1 MEVESVTVEDER
13 RLTQLRFD
21 AAVKVI
27 KSLPPDGPFQPSN
40 DMMLKFYSYYK
51 QATVGACDIPRP
63 GFWDAVGK
71 AKWDA
76 WNSLGNMTKE
86 EAMVAYVDEMKL
98 ILEGMPMT
106 DEVEELLRVLG
117 PFYEL
122 IEEKKKISQIS
133 DLSTGFGTMLGS
145 APSKSVTKS
154 IIRTMEMNGTLE
166 TRPARLKTKEVKE
179 MSEEEAQ
186 EDEEEEDEDEEEVE
200 EEEEVMREV
209 RKDKKSAS
217 QSKKKAS
224 ARRHKAP
231 LANGKV
237 ANGVTHLTN
246 GSHSRV
252 SLKDEGSQNGSVG
265 EPNGLLNGHHTDPSV
280 DVSGPSHLASD
291 SDSESSEHNRSLDDL
306 DDEENHVLP
315 PLEEQQAAQELQED
329 VHGTAQAIRCGGEDG
344 ENGGTMTQRQR
355 LNAGVPDSSVRRGR
369 GSKSP
374 GPGSGS
380 LVPMY
385 GSGDGGRDRWGGAV
399 APGGSLNEQIVVA
412 LARLQEDMQSVLER
426 LHTLEALTASQ
437 TRSMPLSPTYPSTA
451 VNKRSQWL
459 IRLYLQRRSRYSF
472 TPKYQHIYYNLN
484 AVTNLTPSFSLCLTE
499 ESTKPVQAPPGVD
512 DEDESPKMSLV
523 WAANGCN
530 SPHTFLLPHPAE

>member
-1 MEVESVTVEDER
+1 MEVASVTVEDER

-76 WNSLGNMTKE
+76 WNSLGDMTKE

-166 TRPARLKTKEVKE
+166 TRARLKTKEVKE

-186 EDEEEEDEDEEEVE
+186 EEEEDEEEEEEE
-200 EEEEVMREV
+200 EEEEVIREV
-209 RKDKKSAS
+209 GKDKKPAS
-217 QSKKKAS
+217 QPKKKAS

-252 SLKDEGSQNGSVG
+252 ALKDEGSQNGSVG

-280 DVSGPSHLASD
+280 DVSSPSHLASD
-291 SDSESSEHNRSLDDL
+291 SDSEVYCDSVDQFGQEESSEHNRSLDDL
-306 DDEENHVLP
+306 DDEENHVMP
-315 PLEEQQAAQELQED
+315 PLAEPQATQELQED
-329 VHGTAQAIRCGGEDG
+329 VHGTAQVIRCGGEDG
-344 ENGGTMTQRQR
+344 ENGGTMSQRQR

-385 GSGDGGRDRWGGAV
+385 GSGDGDRDRWGGAV

-437 TRSMPLSPTYPSTA
+437 ARSMALSPTYPSTA
-451 VNKRSQWL
+451 VNKRSQRPSWWPFDISPTSLAFAVIWPFVVQWL
-459 IRLYLQRRSRYSF
+459 IRLYLQRRSRR
-472 TPKYQHIYYNLN
+472 IN
-484 AVTNLTPSFSLCLTE
+484 
-499 ESTKPVQAPPGVD
+499 
-512 DEDESPKMSLV
+512 
-523 WAANGCN
+523 
-530 SPHTFLLPHPAE
+530 